1 MAKINLLDQYTINQI
16 AAGEVIE
23 RPASVVKELV
33 ENAIDA
39 GSNAITVEI
48 KGGGIPF
55 IRVTDNGSGIV
66 KEDVKTAFL
75 RHATSKIREANDL
88 LYVNSLGFRGEA
100 LSSIASIAK
109 VELITKTSGDL
120 TGVRYEIHGE
130 EEISFEE
137 IGCPEGTTFLI
148 RDLFFNVPAR
158 RKFLKSPSSEASY
171 VETAMQRFALSNPNV
186 AFKFIN
192 QGQIKL
198 QTSGNGNLK
207 DVIYHIY
214 GREASMS
221 LIPIEEEN
229 DLFKVEGF
237 IGKPEFSRG
246 NRGYETYFVNG
257 RFIKD
262 KTITKGIEEG
272 YKNFTMVHKYPF
284 TVLNFT
290 VDHALLDVNVHPAK
304 LEVRF
309 RQSDELFLF
318 LVQAIR
324 KNLGKQELIPSVSFD
339 KEKKTAP
346 SVWEKK
352 TAEPFEQNRI
362 WKEEKQQDRSEEETT
377 KKQENPYSMKNPEVG
392 EAWIE
397 QAKSFVDIMI
407 GEKKENIS
415 DIDTQER
422 TYGIREEEKCPLS
435 VEQKSSTSEFSRLSE
450 NISNDMETLGKI
462 EPSIVGNFILQKK
475 EEQVQEKGQSNV
487 VKYPTLQEEP
497 VQNVQ
502 EQEEY
507 GTDLVL
513 PEVISTNQEEQKTFL
528 SQVATKSYRLIGQL
542 FKTYWLFEWDNQL
555 FILDQHAGHE
565 KVNYEKFMKE
575 YRNQEIVSQ
584 QLAIPILITVSMQEQ
599 LLLERYKEYF
609 TKFGFSI
616 EHFGGKEYK
625 VSAVPATLYGMD
637 DKEAFL
643 TLLDNLSSDMEMT
656 DPEKITDRIA
666 TMACK
671 ASVKGNQK
679 LSFQEVEALMEQL
692 MTLEHPY
699 TCPHGRPTM
708 ISMTKSEIEKKFKR
722 IQ

>member
-1 MAKINLLDQYTINQI
+1 MAQIKLLDQYTINQI

-48 KGGGIPF
+48 KGGGINF

-75 RHATSKIREANDL
+75 RHATSKIKEANDL

-100 LSSIASIAK
+100 LSSIAAIAK

-120 TGVRYEIHGE
+120 TGIRYEIHGE

-171 VETAMQRFALSNPNV
+171 VEIAMQRFALSNPNV

-192 QGQIKL
+192 QSQIKL

-221 LIPIEEEN
+221 LISIQEEN
-229 DLFKVEGF
+229 DLFKVNGF

-324 KNLGKQELIPSVSFD
+324 KNLGKQELIPSISLD
-339 KEKKTAP
+339 KEKKTVSP
-346 SVWEKK
+346 VWEKK

-362 WKEEKQQDRSEEETT
+362 WKEEKQQDSLVEELT

-407 GEKKENIS
+407 GEKKENLSYIDRDKQDLAEMSKETVLHSIS
-415 DIDTQER
+415 KEHT
-422 TYGIREEEKCPLS
+422 
-435 VEQKSSTSEFSRLSE
+435 VSTSEFSTSQASE
-450 NISNDMETLGKI
+450 
-462 EPSIVGNFILQKK
+462 
-475 EEQVQEKGQSNV
+475 VQELEEVQSNIAE
-487 VKYPTLQEEP
+487 YPSFQQNLVQE
-497 VQNVQ
+497 VQ
-502 EQEEY
+502 EQREFGE
-507 GTDLVL
+507 TPLI
-513 PEVISTNQEEQKTFL
+513 PTVIATKEEEQKTFL
-528 SQVATKSYRLIGQL
+528 AQVPTKSYRLIGQL

-643 TLLDNLSSDMEMT
+643 TLLDNLSTDIEMT

-671 ASVKGNQK
+671 ASVKGNQR
-679 LSFQEVEALMEQL
+679 LSFQEVEALLEQL

>member
-1 MAKINLLDQYTINQI
+1 MAQIKLLDQYTINQI

-48 KGGGIPF
+48 KGGGISF

-66 KEDVKTAFL
+66 KDDVKTAFL

-120 TGVRYEIHGE
+120 TGIRYEIHGE
-130 EEISFEE
+130 EEMTYEE

-158 RKFLKSPSSEASY
+158 RKFLKSPSTESSY
-171 VETAMQRFALSNPNV
+171 VETAMQRFALSNPNI
-186 AFKFIN
+186 AFKLIN

-214 GREASMS
+214 GREASLA
-221 LIPIEEEN
+221 LIPIKEEN
-229 DLFKVEGF
+229 DIFKVEGF

-290 VDHALLDVNVHPAK
+290 VDHSLLDVNVHPAK

-324 KNLGKQELIPSVSFD
+324 KNLGKQELIPSISLG
-339 KEKKTAP
+339 KETKKIASILEP
-346 SVWEKK
+346 K
-352 TAEPFEQNRI
+352 TAEPFEKNRI
-362 WKEEKQQDRSEEETT
+362 WNEEKRNENDEVLLI
-377 KKQENPYSMKNPEVG
+377 KKQENPYSMKNPKVG

-397 QAKSFVDIMI
+397 QAKSFVDTMF
-407 GEKKENIS
+407 GEKQELTKTMDISKQDIFHDLNKTVPSLETKEHERSKNEYDPLITENLQETEEVNSNIMEYPNVQ
-415 DIDTQER
+415 DT
-422 TYGIREEEKCPLS
+422 S
-435 VEQKSSTSEFSRLSE
+435 VE
-450 NISNDMETLGKI
+450 KI
-462 EPSIVGNFILQKK
+462 
-475 EEQVQEKGQSNV
+475 
-487 VKYPTLQEEP
+487 
-497 VQNVQ
+497 Q
-502 EQEEY
+502 EQINYEAVYEEA
-507 GTDLVL
+507 TVI
-513 PEVISTNQEEQKTFL
+513 PTVISTKEEEQKTFL
-528 SQVATKSYRLIGQL
+528 SQIETKSYRLIGQL

-584 QLAIPILITVSMQEQ
+584 QLAIPLLITVSMQEQ
-599 LLLERYKEYF
+599 LLLEKYKEYF

-625 VSAVPATLYGMD
+625 ISAVPATLYGME

-643 TLLDNLSSDMEMT
+643 TLLDNLSSDTEMT

-708 ISMTKSEIEKKFKR
+708 ISMTKSEVEKKFKR

>member
-48 KGGGIPF
+48 KGGGISF

-75 RHATSKIREANDL
+75 RHATSKIKKANDL

-120 TGVRYEIHGE
+120 TGIRYEIHGE
-130 EEISFEE
+130 EEISYEE

-221 LIPIEEEN
+221 LIPIKEEN
-229 DLFKVEGF
+229 DIFKVEGF

-324 KNLGKQELIPSVSFD
+324 KNLGKQELIPSISLEN
-339 KEKKTAP
+339 EKKTIT
-346 SVWEKK
+346 SVWDKK

-362 WKEEKQQDRSEEETT
+362 WKEEKQQENLGENVT

-407 GEKKENIS
+407 GEKKESSNGIN
-415 DIDTQER
+415 TQGMSNA
-422 TYGIREEEKCPLS
+422 YSEEIECLS
-435 VEQKSSTSEFSRLSE
+435 SEECSVSTDELSTLPENVRSEIKTSEDMQS
-450 NISNDMETLGKI
+450 NIANYSA
-462 EPSIVGNFILQKK
+462 LQKNEAQML
-475 EEQVQEKGQSNV
+475 EE
-487 VKYPTLQEEP
+487 VKFNAVEYPTSQENS
-497 VQNVQ
+497 VQDVQ
-502 EQEEY
+502 EQKEY
-507 GTDLVL
+507 GESLVL
-513 PEVISTNQEEQKTFL
+513 PDVISTKQEEQKTFL

-599 LLLERYKEYF
+599 LLLEKYKEYF

-671 ASVKGNQK
+671 ASVKGNQR

>member
-1 MAKINLLDQYTINQI
+1 MAQIKLLDQYTINQI

-39 GSNAITVEI
+39 GSNAVTVEI
-48 KGGGIPF
+48 KGGGISF

-66 KEDVKTAFL
+66 KEDVQTAFL
-75 RHATSKIREANDL
+75 RHATSKIKEANDL

-100 LSSIASIAK
+100 LSSIAAIAK

-120 TGVRYEIHGE
+120 TGIRYEIQGE
-130 EEISFEE
+130 EEISLEE

-158 RKFLKSPSSEASY
+158 RKFLKSPSAESSY

-221 LIPIEEEN
+221 LIPIQEEN
-229 DLFKVEGF
+229 DIFKVEGF

-324 KNLGKQELIPSVSFD
+324 KNLGKHELIPSISFE
-339 KEKKTAP
+339 KEKKMVP
-346 SVWEKK
+346 SIFDKK

-362 WKEEKQQDRSEEETT
+362 WKEEKQQGTSEEASI

-407 GEKKENIS
+407 GEKKENLS
-415 DIDTQER
+415 DMDRDTQKI
-422 TYGIREEEKCPLS
+422 GKI
-435 VEQKSSTSEFSRLSE
+435 SSEPVVRPTSEEHTVSTDEFSTLYSSE
-450 NISNDMETLGKI
+450 I
-462 EPSIVGNFILQKK
+462 Q
-475 EEQVQEKGQSNV
+475 EQEGQSNLA
-487 VKYPTLQEEP
+487 KYPAFQ
-497 VQNVQ
+497 QNLVQ
-502 EQEEY
+502 EVQELEEY
-507 GTDLVL
+507 GETPLI
-513 PEVISTNQEEQKTFL
+513 PTVITTEEEEQKTFL

-599 LLLERYKEYF
+599 LLLEKYKEYF

-625 VSAVPATLYGMD
+625 VSSVPATLYGMD

-643 TLLDNLSSDMEMT
+643 TLLDNLSSDIEIT

-671 ASVKGNQK
+671 ASVKGNQR

-708 ISMTKSEIEKKFKR
+708 IAMTKSEIEKKFKR